1 MAFVFFVVQKSFQV
15 ETIFRKPPQSP
26 MRNDFYNSFDT
37 ERLEETSAKEDY
49 RSPFQIDRDR
59 VLHTTTFRRLQNKT
73 QVFWSGEYDFYRTRL
88 THSLEVAQIGKS
100 ICTWLL
106 RQPNSPLSDSFFIDT
121 DLVEAIC
128 LSHDLGHPPFG
139 HAGEKTLNHLN
150 REHGGFE
157 GNAQTLRLLTERIF
171 SAKHTGMSPS
181 RAFLDGILKYKT
193 LWSELITDGVPPKN
207 HFIYDSQHRYLDWS
221 LGGNDFPIELT
232 PGKSRDA
239 FKSIECQ
246 IMDWADDTAYSLND
260 LSDSVRAGFLPIE
273 KIEQW
278 AKSKDIDTSEKTP
291 LGDFIQAIRANKV
304 EPFVGKRIG
313 KYITST
319 HLEQD
324 VNFLSA
330 ATNRYRYRL
339 VIDPAVK
346 AESALFKRLAYDVVF
361 LSPKLKQ
368 LEHKGSYMLRKLWEI
383 LETRYIHDQLID
395 GQDFQLLPNDT
406 VQEIQQA
413 TDPATRARLICDY
426 LAGMTDGYAARTYKR
441 LFSPDF
447 GSINDL

>member
-1 MAFVFFVVQKSFQV
+1 
-15 ETIFRKPPQSP
+15 

-37 ERLEETSAKEDY
+37 ERLEEPTTKEDY

-106 RQPNSPLSDSFFIDT
+106 RQPDSPLSDSFYIDT

-150 REHGGFE
+150 REYGGFE

-171 SAKHTGMSPS
+171 SAKNTGMSPS

-193 LWSELITDGVPPKN
+193 LWSELITDGKPPKN
-207 HFIYDSQHRYLDWS
+207 HFIYDHQHRFLNWS
-221 LGGNDFPIELT
+221 MGGNDFPIEYI
-232 PGKSRDA
+232 PGKHRDA

-273 KIEQW
+273 KIENW
-278 AKSKDIDTSEKTP
+278 AKSKHIDFSEKTP
-291 LGDFIQAIRANKV
+291 LGDLIQAIRANRV
-304 EPFVGKRIG
+304 EPFIGKRIG

-319 HLEQD
+319 QLDLD
-324 VNFLSA
+324 VNFLSST
-330 ATNRYRYRL
+330 TNRYRYRL
-339 VIDPAVK
+339 VIDSTVQ
-346 AESALFKRLAYDVVF
+346 AESSLFKRLAYDVVF

-368 LEHKGSYMLRKLWEI
+368 LEHKGSYMLSKLWEI
-383 LETRYIHDQLID
+383 LETRYIHGHLID

-406 VQEIQQA
+406 VNEIQQA
-413 TDPATRARLICDY
+413 ADPATRARLICDY

>member
-1 MAFVFFVVQKSFQV
+1 
-15 ETIFRKPPQSP
+15 
-26 MRNDFYNSFDT
+26 MRNDFYHSFDT
-37 ERLEETSAKEDY
+37 ERLDHPSDPGDY
-49 RSPFQIDRDR
+49 RSSFQIDRDR
-59 VLHTTTFRRLQNKT
+59 VLHTTTFRRLQSKT

-106 RQPNSPLSDSFFIDT
+106 RQPDSLLSDTCFIDP

-139 HAGEKTLNHLN
+139 HAGERTLNHLT
-150 REHGGFE
+150 REYGGFE
-157 GNAQTLRLLTERIF
+157 GNAQTLRLLSERIF
-171 SAKHTGMSPS
+171 SAKHNGMSPS

-193 LWSELITDGVPPKN
+193 LWSELLDKGNAPEN
-207 HFIYDSQHRYLDWS
+207 HFIYDSQHRFLDWAM
-221 LGGNDFPIELT
+221 GGHDFPAEFT
-232 PGKSRDA
+232 PGEVRDS

-260 LSDSVRAGFLPIE
+260 LSDSVRAGFLHIE
-273 KIEQW
+273 HIENW
-278 AKSKDIDTSEKTP
+278 AVTKNLDSSQQASISE
-291 LGDFIQAIRANKV
+291 LFEAVRAHRV

-313 KYITST
+313 KYITAT
-319 HLEQD
+319 KLEPV
-324 VNFLSA
+324 VNFLSSV
-330 ATNRYRYRL
+330 TNRYRYRL
-339 VIDPAVK
+339 AIDPAIRK
-346 AESALFKRLAYDVVF
+346 ESALFKKLAYEVVF

-368 LEHKGSYMLRKLWEI
+368 LEHKGSHMLRKLWEV
-383 LETRYIHDQLID
+383 LETRYIHNQSID
-395 GQDFQLLPNDT
+395 GQYFQLLPNDT
-406 VQEIQQA
+406 VSEIQQA
-413 TDPATRARLICDY
+413 ADPATRARLICDY